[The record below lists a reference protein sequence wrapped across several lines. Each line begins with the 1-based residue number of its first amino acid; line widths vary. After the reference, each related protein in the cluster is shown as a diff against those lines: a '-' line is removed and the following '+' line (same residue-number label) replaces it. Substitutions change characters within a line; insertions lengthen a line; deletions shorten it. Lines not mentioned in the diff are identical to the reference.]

1 MDERFAEDEAGLE
14 ESFDM
19 AVGEGEG
26 FADGETGALFE
37 DEADEFGRLFRR
49 LRKGLGRLK
58 PLLRRLAAGAARAV
72 MGPAGGAAAS
82 VATRLLR
89 EDGLLEDEMFGE
101 SLGEDE
107 FGLFEDED
115 ELFAE
120 DEDEGEFEEEDE
132 DDRVP
137 GLSAEAEALAEWLAA
152 TAAAAESEEEAAGLV
167 GGVTIHILG
176 PGPVQIRRM
185 TPVLVKRAVRLAR
198 VLRRSPRTRPLV
210 PVVGSIVRKT
220 AKSLARRAAKGRPP
234 TPKAAVRTMARH
246 TARTLAS
253 PTKVAKALAK
263 NRVLKQRIA
272 RRRLSRRK
280 ILGAER

>member
-1 MDERFAEDEAGLE
+1 MDERFAEDGTGLE

-26 FADGETGALFE
+26 FADGETGALPE
-37 DEADEFGRLFRR
+37 GEADEFGRLLRR

-58 PLLRRLAAGAARAV
+58 PLLRRLAPVAARAV
-72 MGPAGGAAAS
+72 MGPAGDVAASAAA
-82 VATRLLR
+82 RLLR

-101 SLGEDE
+101 SFGEDE

-115 ELFAE
+115 EDEFFAE
-120 DEDEGEFEEEDE
+120 DEDGGEFEEE

-152 TAAAAESEEEAAGLV
+152 AAAEAESEEEAAGLV

-210 PVVGSIVRKT
+210 PVIGSIVRKT
-220 AKSLARRAAKGRPP
+220 AQSLARRAAKGEPP
-234 TPKAAVRTMARH
+234 TAKAAVRTMAKH

-253 PTKVAKALAK
+253 PNRVAKALAK
-263 NRVLKQRIA
+263 NRVLKTRLA
-272 RRRLSRRK
+272 RKRLSRRK